1 MHKPKEGFYVMG
13 RVKDLKSVMR
23 TSRVLLAPLQF
34 GAGIKGKLIDAMKN
48 GIPNITTEIGAEGM
62 HKGMPWN
69 VAITNDCDA
78 VAQAAITLYYNT
90 DEWHEAQQNGV
101 SIINQLYDK
110 DVWEEKLMA
119 HFEVLQNRLDAH
131 RDSNFI
137 GGLIQ
142 HQTLA
147 STKYMGKWIE
157 AKNNK

>member
-1 MHKPKEGFYVMG
+1 MHNPKEGFYVMG

-23 TSRVLLAPLQF
+23 TSRVLLAPY
-34 GAGIKGKLIDAMKN
+34 
-48 GIPNITTEIGAEGM
+48 ITTDIVAECM